1 MGFFDLFNE
10 EETQKETQKKVSEVD
25 RTADTEFAAEGRT
38 S

>member
-1 MGFFDLFNE
+1 MGFFDLFKE
-10 EETQKETQKKVSEVD
+10 EETQKETQKKVREVD